1 MTEKNVDDI
10 LFRFKK
16 VNIIGSEN
24 VGKTTLVQELFKTYA
39 KNLNIEKFQYS
50 VENNKMKLID
60 GLDKIKVNFENKT
73 LNLFTIRTT
82 ITTDNYNL
90 ISNNLKSLIFHSE
103 LIIFMIDI
111 TNEESFNLI
120 TKLYSSS
127 EDFNDKKILLLSNKL
142 DKDNE
147 RKISGFSIKEFV
159 ENNDNKIKND
169 NKNNQITSFE
179 ISLINEKENLDEFIE
194 NLYNTLYNMN
204 DSNIYDIIKIQDPPK
219 ISKNIFDFN
228 NIKDSYNLSL
238 FLLGNS
244 TVGKTSFKQR
254 FFSNSF
260 SDNTIL
266 TLGVDFDRTICKIGD
281 KMIKLELCDTA
292 GQERFRAIPRQHYSK
307 ADGFI
312 LIFDVCEEKSFKD
325 VENWIKD
332 IVDNT
337 KGNINGN
344 NNNNVISGNEIAIFL
359 VGNKIDNSEKRV
371 VTYKEGED
379 FAKLHGIKYC
389 EISCKSGLNVYEV
402 MTEIIMDS
410 YINIRGDKSK
420 SFKLLLKSNKN
431 KKNKKLCC

>member
-24 VGKTTLVQELFKTYA
+24 VGKTTLVQELFKTYT

-127 EDFNDKKILLLSNKL
+127 EDFKNKKILILSNKL
-142 DKDNE
+142 YKENE

-159 ENNDNKIKND
+159 ENND

-194 NLYNTLYNMN
+194 NLYNILYNMN

-344 NNNNVISGNEIAIFL
+344 NNNNAISGNEIAIFL
-359 VGNKIDNSEKRV
+359 VGNKIDNSEKRI

>member
-24 VGKTTLVQELFKTYA
+24 VGKTTLVQELFKTYT

-111 TNEESFNLI
+111 TNEESFDII

-127 EDFNDKKILLLSNKL
+127 EDFKDKKILILSNKL